1 MEILFFGLNNSIF
14 GVMKKTY
21 IILFCAFIGLFY
33 SCSSDDGVKSSKN
46 YIESFEV
53 AGIKGEIKNDQSL
66 ILFIVFPEDY
76 EKLKR
81 ESNLIIHL
89 SENSTLSVGGEPG
102 YWTERVFTVTAENG
116 EKRSYSVRI
125 ELVRKK
131 YGFESWALSNDTN
144 GYNIPSDS
152 NSSWTSGNEGISWA
166 LSILG
171 KDSKN
176 PENYP
181 TRKTTEGYNGS
192 NAVLLE
198 TIEGGDVVGRK
209 KPLFSGNFILGNFN
223 MRVALTNE
231 LAATEIGRIYPA
243 KPKKITGYYKYKEG
257 DNAFIS
263 GENADIISSRP
274 DSCSMIVKFYKSGDL
289 DGRDTI
295 LTVVNI
301 DESDLVIA
309 ETRKEDCSA
318 TAGDE
323 LHPFELELKYKPG
336 KEQLDSQSRY
346 KLGMTFASSKDGD
359 TFSGKIGSR
368 LIIDE
373 IEIMDYDEE

>member
-1 MEILFFGLNNSIF
+1 
-14 GVMKKTY
+14 MKKTY
-21 IILFCAFIGLFY
+21 MVLFCAFIGLLA

-76 EKLKR
+76 EKLMKQQYS
-81 ESNLIIHL
+81 ESNFIINR
-89 SENSTLSVGGEPG
+89 SENSNLSPG
-102 YWTERVFTVTAENG
+102 SGHWTEKDFFTITAENG
-116 EKRSYSVRI
+116 EKRIYSVRI

-131 YGFESWALSNDTN
+131 YSFESWALSNDTN
-144 GYNIPSDS
+144 GYYIPSDS

-171 KDSKN
+171 PKDREKN

-181 TRKTTEGYNGS
+181 TRKTAEGYNGS

-198 TIEGGDVVGRK
+198 TIEGGPVIGRK

-223 MRVALTNE
+223 MNVAFTNE

-243 KPKKITGYYKYKEG
+243 KPEKIIGYYKYKEG
-257 DNAFIS
+257 DKAFIS
-263 GENADIISSRP
+263 GENADTIP
-274 DSCSMIVKFYKSGDL
+274 DRSDFCSMIVKFYKSDLPGGGD
-289 DGRDTI
+289 TT
-295 LTVVNI
+295 LTVANI
-301 DESDLVIA
+301 DESELVIA

-323 LHPFELELKYKPG
+323 FHPFELKLEYKPG
-336 KEQLDSQSRY
+336 KEQLDPQSRY
-346 KLGMTFASSKDGD
+346 KLGMTFAASKDGD
-359 TFSGKIGSR
+359 TFSGRIGSR

-373 IEIMDYDEE
+373 IEIIDYEE